1 MKPVTDLAEVR
12 RAPPLA
18 EQIYLQLKQLLRTG
32 AFAPA
37 QRLVDA
43 TIAQQLNVSR
53 TPVREAFSRLA
64 ADGLLETKAGGF
76 QVVTPTPED
85 MTEIFELRRLLE
97 PPAARQAARRMD
109 APTLSVLREALRDGR
124 RFVDGDD
131 FTPFAAAN
139 HAFRSG
145 WVSAVPSRRLRE
157 TILRFEDQAGLVRRR
172 TLVMPGARA
181 DALALLE
188 EMTAAFE
195 ARDENEAARL
205 ATRFVD
211 AAEHYFR
218 LAVAGVADH
227 EHATAQEPNR
237 KRR

>member
-43 TIAQQLNVSR
+43 TLAQQLSVSR
-53 TPVREAFSRLA
+53 TPVREALSRLA

-76 QVVTPTPED
+76 QVVTPTNDD
-85 MTEIFELRRLLE
+85 MTEIFEMRRLLE
-97 PPAARQAARRMD
+97 PPAARQAARLADGATHVM
-109 APTLSVLREALRDGR
+109 LRDALAQARGS
-124 RFVDGDD
+124 VSGDD

-139 HAFRSG
+139 HAYRTA

-188 EMTAAFE
+188 EMTTAFE
-195 ARDENEAARL
+195 RRDEAGAERASR
-205 ATRFVD
+205 RFVD
-211 AAEHYFR
+211 AAARYFR
-218 LAVAGVADH
+218 LAGAAASQD
-227 EHATAQEPNR
+227 ASQLPRKQNR

>member
-1 MKPVTDLAEVR
+1 MKPVTGLVATDLAEVR

-53 TPVREAFSRLA
+53 TPVREAFSRLT
-64 ADGLLETKAGGF
+64 ADGLLETQAGGF
-76 QVVTPTPED
+76 QVVTPTSED

-97 PPAARQAARRMD
+97 PPAARQAARLGGAEMH
-109 APTLSVLREALRDGR
+109 AELREALFQARAA
-124 RFVDGDD
+124 VQADD

-139 HAFRSG
+139 HAFRTG
-145 WVSAVPSRRLRE
+145 WVSQVPSRRLRQ

-172 TLVMPGARA
+172 TLVIPAARA

-188 EMTAAFE
+188 EMTRVFAQ
-195 ARDENEAARL
+195 RDEEGAARL

-218 LAVAGVADH
+218 LAG
-227 EHATAQEPNR
+227 EHIQDQQSR

>member
-32 AFAPA
+32 AFEPA

-53 TPVREAFSRLA
+53 TPVREAFSRLT

-76 QVVTPTPED
+76 QVVTPTAED

-97 PPAARQAARRMD
+97 PPAARQAARRID
-109 APTLSVLREALRDGR
+109 ATTRAALRDGLAQGR
-124 RFVDGDD
+124 ASVAGED

-139 HAFRSG
+139 HAFRTA

-172 TLVMPGARA
+172 TLVMPAARA

-188 EMTAAFE
+188 EMMTAFA
-195 ARDENEAARL
+195 ARDETAAARV

-211 AAEHYFR
+211 AAEQYFR
-218 LAVAGVADH
+218 LALDGAADH
-227 EHATAQEPNR
+227 QPIAPPEPNR